1 MLGGRGWVSL
11 SAGRRGGGKKR
22 GDVSAV
28 PQAKR
33 TLLTGSSTLTS
44 VPSRRRTR
52 HCSTGLLPPA
62 AGMWTGAPAPCT
74 TPPGC
79 GEEGK
84 PPAAAAAPRSPPS
97 RSSPSPPSPPRPAPR
112 PYRCI
117 DRRPKVLRKNRSILG
132 RPARPL
138 TPPPPLLLLP
148 PARQPAR
155 PAAAAGAGSP
165 QLRARPGAAS
175 PQQRSTSAARR
186 EPGRPRRPAPPIQQY
201 GGAGPRSLPP
211 PNRGLEAGGGGGG
224 RRLRRAAGR
233 GSC

>member
-11 SAGRRGGGKKR
+11 SAGRCGGGKKR

-138 TPPPPLLLLP
+138 TPPPPSSSSLP
-148 PARQPAR
+148 PASQ
-155 PAAAAGAGSP
+155 
-165 QLRARPGAAS
+165 
-175 PQQRSTSAARR
+175 
-186 EPGRPRRPAPPIQQY
+186 PAPPPPPEPGARSSAPGPAPPPHSNAAPAPPAGNQAVPAAPLRLSSST
-201 GGAGPRSLPP
+201 AGPG
-211 PNRGLEAGGGGGG
+211 RGPSHRRTEGLRPAGGGG
-224 RRLRRAAGR
+224 RRLR
-233 GSC
+233 SF

>member
-138 TPPPPLLLLP
+138 TPPPPPPPPSRP
-148 PARQPAR
+148 PASPPRRRRRSREPAAPRPAR
-155 PAAAAGAGSP
+155 
-165 QLRARPGAAS
+165 
-175 PQQRSTSAARR
+175 RR
-186 EPGRPRRPAPPIQQY
+186 LPTATQHQRRPPGTRPSPP
-201 GGAGPRSLPP
+201 PRSAYPAVR
-211 PNRGLEAGGGGGG
+211 RG
-224 RRLRRAAGR
+224 RAAVPPTAEPR
-233 GSC
+233 A